1 MSRITTLSANN
12 QLLKYMQRGQTLM
25 QEKQVQLATEKK
37 STDYTGIAKNSERLI
52 NSETTRNLL
61 ENYNLTN
68 GLMDMRLQVTGTV
81 LDGIDE
87 ELSSFR
93 RELITFRGGS
103 QTRLEDVKN
112 IQDNAFRALQSLES
126 YLNTDINGEY
136 LFSGGRVSTKPVDL
150 GLTTLSDLQSKYDG
164 ANIVY
169 PTYRDNHVHHKMTAS
184 TGFPSNPTGAGY
196 TNLSFN
202 STANTITTGNL
213 ATQVNTVTL
222 TGSVKAGDVYSVNV
236 NGTDVSYT
244 VTGSEANI
252 DAIRDNL
259 FAAINANATISA
271 SITAAAGNSGE
282 ITLTSDT
289 AGTAFTSTST
299 STNLTAVAQIDNVTL
314 ANTFAAGDSISVNIN
329 GLGAVVY
336 SVVSNDLTAN
346 GDGTGGAVAGN
357 SATAL
362 NNITTK
368 VAAAI
373 NADSASSEIVTA
385 AASGG
390 GGGIITLTA
399 DTAGTSFTTVTSATT
414 AGNGTATGTTAT
426 DNKPANTD
434 NKAETV
440 ITTANANA
448 FANLSVGSTI
458 TISGANTSANDGTYT
473 IASNTGGV
481 ITTSESVASTD
492 ASDTSP
498 TLTSNISYYSGD
510 EITQSHNVNKTRS
523 FNIDLTAI
531 DPAFEKAIRGL
542 FHIAQGVFNTG
553 GGLDQNT
560 SRTTEA
566 IYLIES
572 ALDRN
577 PGGTEPFGSELK
589 SNIEQVSRDIGFDRI
604 LIDQTT
610 KTNNSLI
617 NFYNGII
624 SSYEDADPL
633 EVYSQLLD
641 QQNTLEASYQALA
654 RVRQL
659 SLSNFL

>member
-1 MSRITTLSANN
+1 MTRVSTLSANN
-12 QLLKYMQRGQTLM
+12 QLIKYMQRGQVLM

-37 STDYTGIAKNSERLI
+37 SADYMGIAKNSERLI

-68 GLMDMRLQVTGTV
+68 GLMDMRLKITGTV

-87 ELSSFR
+87 GLSNFR
-93 RELITFRGGS
+93 QELIAFQGGN

-126 YLNTDINGEY
+126 YLNTDVNGEF
-136 LFSGGRVSTKPVDL
+136 LFSGGRVSTKPVEL
-150 GLTTLSDLQSKYDG
+150 GLTTLSDLQSTYDG

-169 PTYRDNHVHHKMTAS
+169 PTYRDNHVHHKMTSS
-184 TGFPSNPTGAGY
+184 TGSPTNPTGAGF

-202 STANTITTGNL
+202 GTANTITTANL

-222 TGSVKAGDVYSVNV
+222 SGSVQAGDVYSVNV

-244 VTGSEANI
+244 VTGSEANM

-271 SITAAAGNSGE
+271 SITAAAGTTGT

-314 ANTFAAGDSISVNIN
+314 ANTFAASDTVSVNIN

-336 SVVSNDLTAN
+336 TVVSNDLTAN
-346 GDGTGGAVAGN
+346 GDGTGGSVAGN
-357 SATAL
+357 SATAF

-368 VAAAI
+368 IAAAI

-385 AASGG
+385 AASGSG
-390 GGGIITLTA
+390 GGVITLTA
-399 DTAGTSFTTVTSATT
+399 DTAGTSFTSVTSAST

-426 DNKPANTD
+426 NNKPADTD
-434 NKAETV
+434 NKAITTT
-440 ITTANANA
+440 TTANANA
-448 FANLSVGSTI
+448 FANLTVGSKI
-458 TISGANTSANDGTYT
+458 TISGANTSGNDGTYT
-473 IASNTGGV
+473 IASNIGGV
-481 ITTSESVASTD
+481 ITTSESIATTD
-492 ASDTSP
+492 ANDTSP

-510 EITQSHNVNKTRS
+510 EMTQTHNVNKTRS
-523 FNIDLTAI
+523 FEIDLTAI

-560 SRTTEA
+560 SRISEA

-572 ALDRN
+572 ALDRS
-577 PGGTEPFGSELK
+577 PGGTEPFGTELK
-589 SNIEQVSRDIGFDRI
+589 SSVEQVSRDIGFDRI
-604 LIDQTT
+604 LIDQTN
-610 KTNNSLI
+610 KTNSALI
-617 NFYNGII
+617 NFYDGII
-624 SSYEDADPL
+624 SSYEDTDPL
-633 EVYSQLLD
+633 EVYSKLLD
-641 QQNTLEASYQALA
+641 QQNTLEASYQALD
-654 RVRQL
+654 RIRQL

>member
-271 SITAAAGNSGE
+271 SITARAE
-282 ITLTSDT
+282 IQARSHLHR
-289 AGTAFTSTST
+289 
-299 STNLTAVAQIDNVTL
+299 
-314 ANTFAAGDSISVNIN
+314 
-329 GLGAVVY
+329 
-336 SVVSNDLTAN
+336 
-346 GDGTGGAVAGN
+346 
-357 SATAL
+357 
-362 NNITTK
+362 
-368 VAAAI
+368 
-373 NADSASSEIVTA
+373 
-385 AASGG
+385 
-390 GGGIITLTA
+390 
-399 DTAGTSFTTVTSATT
+399 
-414 AGNGTATGTTAT
+414 
-426 DNKPANTD
+426 
-434 NKAETV
+434 
-440 ITTANANA
+440 
-448 FANLSVGSTI
+448 
-458 TISGANTSANDGTYT
+458 
-473 IASNTGGV
+473 
-481 ITTSESVASTD
+481 
-492 ASDTSP
+492 
-498 TLTSNISYYSGD
+498 
-510 EITQSHNVNKTRS
+510 TQPV
-523 FNIDLTAI
+523 
-531 DPAFEKAIRGL
+531 
-542 FHIAQGVFNTG
+542 
-553 GGLDQNT
+553 
-560 SRTTEA
+560 
-566 IYLIES
+566 
-572 ALDRN
+572 
-577 PGGTEPFGSELK
+577 
-589 SNIEQVSRDIGFDRI
+589 
-604 LIDQTT
+604 
-610 KTNNSLI
+610 
-617 NFYNGII
+617 
-624 SSYEDADPL
+624 
-633 EVYSQLLD
+633 QLLHPHRH
-641 QQNTLEASYQALA
+641 QPI
-654 RVRQL
+654 
-659 SLSNFL
+659 